1 MKKFI
6 LLFLF
11 TISATA
17 QIKGVVRDSITK
29 EPIAYA
35 TIVYENTEIG
45 TNANEKG
52 EFELTK
58 HESNFIINV
67 SCLGYKTKT
76 LQISNSN
83 NIYLSPKQEV
93 IQEVIISNRKNTSE
107 IIVGKYKN
115 SSVSYGSSK
124 PGIIYAKYIN
134 YNSEVENHP
143 FVKKIQFTTRSMKK
157 NAKLKLRFFSVNQN
171 KEIVGDIIFDEII
184 VTVKSGVHN
193 NTVDLEK
200 YNIIIPKEG
209 IFIGFEILIIEQNKY
224 EHIYT
229 NQGETVKHKGIS
241 YEPSIMAYEAKEAN
255 VWSIVNNKLR
265 LLTQGPYLKR
275 EEIGLKLTLTN

>member
-29 EPIAYA
+29 EPIAYV
-35 TIVYENTEIG
+35 TLVYENTEIG

-58 HESNFIINV
+58 HENNFIINV
-67 SCLGYKTKT
+67 SCLGYKTKK
-76 LQISNSN
+76 LHISNSN
-83 NIYLSPKQEV
+83 NVYLSPKQEV

-107 IIVGKYKN
+107 IIVGKHKN

-134 YNSEVENHP
+134 YNNEVENHP

-157 NAKLKLRFFSVNQN
+157 NAKLKLRFLSVNKN
-171 KEIVGDIIFDEII
+171 KELVGDIIFDEII

-209 IFIGFEILIIEQNKY
+209 IFIGFEILIIEENKY